1 VNKKSCDCKM
11 DADIDQIRSTYE
23 CNEQMEKKHA
33 ETMPNSIVL

>member
-1 VNKKSCDCKM
+1 M
-11 DADIDQIRSTYE
+11 PTLIEIRSTYE